1 VKREAFPTLARMSD
15 PIAAAVDALVG
26 STSLLVFTGAGIS
39 TESGIP
45 DFRGPDGVWTRVDPD
60 EFTID
65 RYLERRET
73 RVASWRNRDESG
85 VLDAIPNPGHEA
97 LVRLWESGRMQG
109 CVTQNIDGLHQ
120 AAGLP
125 EEAVVELHGNA
136 RHAICTGCR
145 HRSDTTDILARVE
158 AGDDDPHCD
167 RCGSP
172 LKVDV
177 VFFGEAMPVDAM
189 LRSHQLAERA
199 DAVLVVGSTLS
210 VFPAAYIPLAVVDN
224 GHPMVI
230 VNQGATDFDSLATVT
245 VETAAGAAVPA
256 IVNGLLRIASRE

>member
-1 VKREAFPTLARMSD
+1 MSYELGSWVSPTLSRMSD
-15 PIAAAVDALVG
+15 SISAAVDALAG
-26 STSLLVFTGAGIS
+26 ATRLLVFTGAGIS

-60 EFTID
+60 EFTIE

-73 RVASWRNRDESG
+73 RVASWRNRGESG
-85 VLDAIPNPGHEA
+85 VLDALPNPGHHA
-97 LVRLWESGRMQG
+97 LVRLWESGKMLG

-125 EEAVVELHGNA
+125 DEAVIELHGNA
-136 RHAICTGCR
+136 RHTVCTGCGV
-145 HRSDTTDILARVE
+145 RSDTAEIIVRVE
-158 AGDDDPHCD
+158 GGDEDPHCG

-189 LRSHQLAERA
+189 LHSHDLAEQA
-199 DAVLVVGSTLS
+199 DGVLVIGSTLS

-230 VNQGATDFDSLATVT
+230 VNRGETDFDTVATAKI
-245 VETAAGAAVPA
+245 EAAAGEA
-256 IVNGLLRIASRE
+256 IE

>member
-1 VKREAFPTLARMSD
+1 M
-15 PIAAAVDALVG
+15 
-26 STSLLVFTGAGIS
+26 FTGAGIS

-73 RVASWRNRDESG
+73 RVASWRNRGESG

-97 LVRLWESGRMQG
+97 LVRLWEAGKMLG

-125 EEAVVELHGNA
+125 EETVVELHGNA
-136 RHAICTGCR
+136 RHTICTGCR
-145 HRSDTTDILARVE
+145 LRSDTTEIIARVD

-167 RCGSP
+167 RCASP

-189 LRSHQLAERA
+189 LRSHDLADRA
-199 DAVLVVGSTLS
+199 DAVIVIGSTLS

-230 VNQGATDFDSLATVT
+230 VNRGATEFDRLATAT
-245 VETAAGAAVPA
+245 VEAAAGEALPA
-256 IVNGLLRIASRE
+256 IVAGIAGR

>member
-1 VKREAFPTLARMSD
+1 MSD
-15 PIAAAVDALVG
+15 PIAAAVDALAD
-26 STSLLVFTGAGIS
+26 STRLLVFTGAGIS

-73 RVASWRNRDESG
+73 RVASWRNRGESG
-85 VLDAIPNPGHEA
+85 VLDALPNPGHGA
-97 LVRLWESGRMQG
+97 LVRLWESGRMLA

-125 EEAVVELHGNA
+125 EETVIELHGNA
-136 RHAICTGCR
+136 RHTICTGCR
-145 HRSDTTDILARVE
+145 HRSDTTDIIARVE

-189 LRSHQLAERA
+189 LRSHDLAEKA
-199 DAVLVVGSTLS
+199 DAVLVIGSTLS
-210 VFPAAYIPLAVVDN
+210 VFPAASIPLAVVDN

-230 VNQGATDFDSLATVT
+230 VNRGATDFDRLATVT
-245 VETAAGAAVPA
+245 VEAPAGEALPA
-256 IVNGLLRIASRE
+256 IVTGLIGLASSE